1 MVSYAD
7 TKEPAAEEPGPP
19 EKAAT
24 SSGKKARK
32 RSTDDDSPAVTIS
45 AKGRKKKQKGYL
57 PTDVDKA
64 YRAKTPKAPI
74 KADEPAGDSMSFT
87 AYFSAP
93 EIAKTD
99 RGSDPVLPMLE
110 MQMGKYATNFKHSSV
125 NFDSGTTIA
134 DDAAEELLEA
144 ASAAM
149 IEKLCSRKFVK
160 KYLVTG
166 CGASKLTLMSQ
177 TRTALKDIFMNNQKR
192 MLSDAALWTKKGKP
206 SVDKLRDSVKEHEDE
221 LLKIQANTAMKGCE
235 AITKLLTQAQHDI
248 AQKALNTSSAAAA
261 TKAATDVISE
271 IQHGLN
277 ELIAGISKDE
287 AGGWKLPTEYS
298 ELEFAEYKWIDEDD
312 VIIPNMTKERHKK
325 MYNKLAPIIDSSSV
339 EDCRFM
345 LESLHNEMIAANV
358 SNYNMHQ
365 AEDFPTKKAD
375 FTKKFGLTRERFV
388 QMKLLEDRLDV
399 HCRSPGEVIGNSDF
413 SSPSSPTQQAT
424 MSPHFKVIGQ
434 YADMDVECT
443 EDLRKK
449 LDAAANDE
457 STSEKKKPKEGC
469 KTDKPTPGNDSDDDD
484 TDDSD
489 DEDEDTA
496 AEAAQLSAAIEES
509 IKLNSASEEPP
520 ASSEDAMEAAD
531 SPMTSLMKSD
541 YKTWDKT
548 PRWGDH
554 AFRHIL
560 FTPN

>member
-45 AKGRKKKQKGYL
+45 AKGKKKKKQKGYL

-110 MQMGKYATNFKHSSV
+110 MLMGKYATNFKHSSV

-144 ASAAM
+144 AFAAM
-149 IEKLCSRKFVK
+149 IEKLCSKKFVK

-177 TRTALKDIFMNNQKR
+177 TSTALKDIFMNNQKR

-221 LLKIQANTAMKGCE
+221 LLKIQADTAMKGCE
-235 AITKLLTQAQHDI
+235 AITKLLTP
-248 AQKALNTSSAAAA
+248 TS
-261 TKAATDVISE
+261 
-271 IQHGLN
+271 
-277 ELIAGISKDE
+277 
-287 AGGWKLPTEYS
+287 W
-298 ELEFAEYKWIDEDD
+298 
-312 VIIPNMTKERHKK
+312 
-325 MYNKLAPIIDSSSV
+325 
-339 EDCRFM
+339 
-345 LESLHNEMIAANV
+345 
-358 SNYNMHQ
+358 
-365 AEDFPTKKAD
+365 
-375 FTKKFGLTRERFV
+375 
-388 QMKLLEDRLDV
+388 
-399 HCRSPGEVIGNSDF
+399 
-413 SSPSSPTQQAT
+413 
-424 MSPHFKVIGQ
+424 
-434 YADMDVECT
+434 
-443 EDLRKK
+443 
-449 LDAAANDE
+449 
-457 STSEKKKPKEGC
+457 
-469 KTDKPTPGNDSDDDD
+469 
-484 TDDSD
+484 
-489 DEDEDTA
+489 
-496 AEAAQLSAAIEES
+496 
-509 IKLNSASEEPP
+509 
-520 ASSEDAMEAAD
+520 
-531 SPMTSLMKSD
+531 
-541 YKTWDKT
+541 
-548 PRWGDH
+548 
-554 AFRHIL
+554 
-560 FTPN
+560 